1 MIETG
6 SALLVL
12 ALAAPLAMAA
22 LAPLLRRP
30 LRLLPLAATPALAAA
45 LFAPLGSAVDL
56 PDVLLGST
64 LRLDRI
70 GAVFLGFGALLWTLA
85 GAYALGY
92 MTHSER
98 TRSFSIFWLLTLVGA
113 LGVFIAA
120 DAVTFYLLFAVLS
133 FAAYGLVL
141 HDRTPAARRAGHVYI
156 VLALFGEVALL
167 VAFMLADTSSPT
179 LQFADIRAALTTSPW
194 RAAILAGLLIGFGIK
209 FGLVPAHV
217 WLPLAHSQAPT
228 PASAVLSGVIV
239 AAGVIG
245 LIRFLPLESA
255 DRTLADGLIAL
266 GLVTAYFGIIVGLM
280 QTSAKVI
287 LAYSTLSQMGL
298 IVTVLASAMSAPGG
312 AGAAIDAATLYALHH
327 GLAKAALFM
336 TVGLAARNVWPSR
349 PVMCVTVFT
358 ALAIA
363 GFPLSGGALAK
374 LAMKGSL
381 GNGIVAWLVTLS
393 AVGTTMLMLRF
404 LWALSLSPARAPSE
418 GRAFGLLAPWLAMA
432 GAALALSWLMFP
444 TLSGH
449 SWSYAASPA
458 NLWSA
463 LWPVLLAPL
472 LLALPRIDLVATV
485 EAMAHRLAR
494 FERKFE
500 TRAEGLSAP
509 RRFEPTRTLFPM
521 IDAVERGLRHSAAF
535 GPLLILIAALMAFA
549 FGSMR
554 R

>member
-1 MIETG
+1 MNEAG
-6 SALLVL
+6 PVLLIL

-22 LAPLLRRP
+22 LVPLLRRP

-45 LFAPLGSAVDL
+45 LFTPFGAAVDL
-56 PDVLLGST
+56 PEVLLGST

-92 MTHSER
+92 MAHSER
-98 TRSFSIFWLLTLVGA
+98 TRSFSIFWLLTLAGA

-120 DAVTFYLLFAVLS
+120 DAVTFYLFFAVLS

-141 HDRTPAARRAGHVYI
+141 HDRTPIARRAGQVYI
-156 VLALFGEVALL
+156 VLAIVGEVALL

-179 LQFADIRAALTTSPW
+179 LQFVDIRAALTTSPW
-194 RAAILAGLLIGFGIK
+194 RAAVLAGLLIGFGIK
-209 FGLVPAHV
+209 LGLVPAHV

-228 PASAVLSGVIV
+228 PASAVLSGIIV

-245 LIRFLPLESA
+245 LIRFLPLESVDLTFA
-255 DRTLADGLIAL
+255 DALIAL
-266 GLVTAYFGIIVGLM
+266 GLVTAYFGTAVGSM

-298 IVTVLASAMSAPGG
+298 IVTVLASAMSAPGA

-349 PVMCVTVFT
+349 PVMCVSVVT

-374 LAMKGSL
+374 LAIKSSL
-381 GNGIVAWLVTLS
+381 GDGIVAWLVTLS

-404 LWALSLSPARAPSE
+404 LWALSLLPAAPSG

-432 GAALALSWLMFP
+432 GAALALSWLLFP

-472 LLALPRIDLVATV
+472 LLAIPRIDLVAIV

-509 RRFEPTRTLFPM
+509 RRFEPTRTLFLM